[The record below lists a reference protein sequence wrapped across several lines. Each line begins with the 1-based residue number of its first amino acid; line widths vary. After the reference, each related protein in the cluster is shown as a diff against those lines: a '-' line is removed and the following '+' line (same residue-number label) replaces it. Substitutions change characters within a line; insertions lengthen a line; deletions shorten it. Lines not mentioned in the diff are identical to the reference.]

1 LRWYRVG
8 NFVNSTKNE
17 GDECIKPLEEIK
29 QELKSKGIASFFKKE
44 KKEDQSDVS
53 LKKKDEQKTAIKVE
67 ISPLKKEKRHGPST
81 DNNEQSSKKA
91 KSESPGILK
100 YFAKGK

>member
-1 LRWYRVG
+1 MRWYRVG

-17 GDECIKPLEEIK
+17 GDECIKPLDEIK
-29 QELKSKGIASFFKKE
+29 QELKNKGIASFFKKE
-44 KKEDQSDVS
+44 KKEDQTESP
-53 LKKKDEQKTAIKVE
+53 KKKDEQKTAIKVE
-67 ISPLKKEKRHGPST
+67 VSPLKKEKRHVPST
-81 DNNEQSSKKA
+81 DNNEQLSKKA

>member
-1 LRWYRVG
+1 MRWYRVG

-17 GDECIKPLEEIK
+17 GDECIKPLDEIK
-29 QELKSKGIASFFKKE
+29 QELKSKGIASFFK

-53 LKKKDEQKTAIKVE
+53 LKKKDEQKTAIKFEV
-67 ISPLKKEKRHGPST
+67 SPLKKEKRHGSST
-81 DNNEQSSKKA
+81 DNNEQLSKKA
-91 KSESPGILK
+91 KSESSGILK